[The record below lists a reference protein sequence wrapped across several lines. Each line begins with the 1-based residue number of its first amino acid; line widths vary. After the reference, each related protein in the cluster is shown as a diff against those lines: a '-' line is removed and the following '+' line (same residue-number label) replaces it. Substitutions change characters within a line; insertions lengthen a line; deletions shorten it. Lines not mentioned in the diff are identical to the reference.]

1 MAKSSK
7 VPLAVQALC
16 GSPPQVSSRPASTSP
31 LSKRPVMQSR
41 WPRQRLL
48 RGARPTCRVAPRS
61 CSTCANWSMRI
72 AKRLLRCS
80 RQNTARCS
88 ATHLAR
94 SLAVSK
100 TSSTRV
106 AFRTCSRVVTAS
118 RPAAASM
125 CTASS
130 SRLVLSPVSR
140 PSTSQQ
146 WCLCGCLRTPWR
158 VATPSCSSQ
167 ARRIHQ
173 RACSSPNCSSRPAF
187 LMAVST

>member
-16 GSPPQVSSRPASTSP
+16 GSLPPVSSRQASTSP
-31 LSKRPVMQSR
+31 RSKKRDTQLR
-41 WPRQRLL
+41 WPRRPLH
-48 RGARPTCRVAPRS
+48 RGAQPTCRVAPRS
-61 CSTCANWSMRI
+61 CSTCANWSMRT

-88 ATHLAR
+88 ATHSAK

-146 WCLCGCLRTPWR
+146 WCPCGCLRTPWHA
-158 VATPSCSSQ
+158 ATRSC
-167 ARRIHQ
+167 
-173 RACSSPNCSSRPAF
+173 
-187 LMAVST
+187 